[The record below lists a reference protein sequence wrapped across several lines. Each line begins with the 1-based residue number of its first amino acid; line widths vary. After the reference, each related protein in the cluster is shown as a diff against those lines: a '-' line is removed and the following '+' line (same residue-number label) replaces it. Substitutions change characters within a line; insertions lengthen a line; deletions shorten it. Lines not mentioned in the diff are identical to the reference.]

1 MRFLRQSLLGL
12 MWTFLALALLA
23 FAGQTVMSAL
33 QERMSAQPRTFE
45 SRERVFAVNVVE
57 ARLQRHVPV
66 LEAFGEVQSRRQL
79 ELRTA
84 VRGRVTELAEAF
96 EEGGE
101 VRAGDLLV
109 QLDPADNQAE
119 LDRVKNDVRDAEAE
133 QRDAE
138 RSLILSRDDLMA
150 GEEQLELRQKAFN
163 RQIDLQARGVTTAA
177 AVEAAELSLASAR
190 QAVVSRRQ
198 ALAQAEARVDQAAT
212 RLARAEIARDQAERD
227 LTETS
232 IHAAFDA
239 TLSEVSLVEGRLVA
253 ANEKLAMLID
263 PKSLE
268 VAFRISTAQYARL
281 LDDQGDLLGL
291 PVRVTLDVAGVD
303 LTAFGRISRDNVSAG
318 SGQSGRLVYARL
330 DSAPAFKPG
339 DFVRVAVDEPA
350 LDQVARLPAS
360 ALGSDGAVL
369 VVGEDE
375 RLETL
380 PVTLVRRQGN
390 DVLVRGQGLESRQV
404 VKGRTPLLGTGIRVR
419 VLSDEATETQ
429 ASAPELLELSP
440 ERRERLVA
448 FIEGNNRMPSEMKA
462 RVLSQLSEA
471 KVPAKLVAR
480 IESRMGG

>member
-23 FAGQTVMSAL
+23 FAGDTVMSAL
-33 QERMSAQPRTFE
+33 QQRMASKPRAVE
-45 SRERVFAVNVVE
+45 PRERVFAVNVVE

-84 VRGRVTELAEAF
+84 VQGRVVKLADAF
-96 EEGGE
+96 ENGGE

-109 QLDPADNQAE
+109 ELDPADTQAA
-119 LDRVKNDVRDAEAE
+119 LDRVQSDLRDA
-133 QRDAE
+133 DAE
-138 RSLILSRDDLMA
+138 RRDATRSLELARDDLNA
-150 GEEQLELRQKAFN
+150 GEEQLDLRQKAFN
-163 RQIDLQARGVTTAA
+163 RQLDLQARGVTTAA
-177 AVEAAELSLASAR
+177 AVETAELSLASAR

-198 ALAQAEARVDQAAT
+198 ALAQAEARVDQAKT
-212 RLARAEIARDQAERD
+212 RFARAEIARDQAKRD
-227 LTETS
+227 LAETR
-232 IHAAFDA
+232 ILAAFDA

-253 ANEKLAMLID
+253 ANEKLAVLVD

-268 VAFRISTAQYARL
+268 VSFRISTAQYARL
-281 LDDQGDLLGL
+281 LDEQGDLLGL

-303 LTAFGRISRDNVSAG
+303 LSALGRISRDNVSAG
-318 SGQSGRLVYARL
+318 AGQSGRLIYARL
-330 DSAPAFKPG
+330 DTAPGFKPG

-350 LDQVARLPAS
+350 LDRVARLPAS
-360 ALGSDGAVL
+360 ALGSDGQVL
-369 VVGEDE
+369 LVGADE
-375 RLETL
+375 RLEAL
-380 PVTLVRRQGN
+380 PVRLIRRQGN
-390 DVLVRGQGLESRQV
+390 DVLVRGQDLDGREV
-404 VKGRTPLLGTGIRVR
+404 VRGRTPLLGTGIRVR
-419 VLSDEATETQ
+419 VLRSDALATE
-429 ASAPELLELSP
+429 ASVPELLELSP
-440 ERRERLVA
+440 ERRQRLVA